1 MVGTASSAIVS
12 MEVLTEEDEVAPMRV
27 GGKARLLPVARPA
40 TAAVGK
46 EQLNQAPGKLGRG
59 LSEIHSNARADRYLH
74 SKTVTIK
81 VVVALKGF
89 DQEIVDRK
97 PHRAPPIRVAT
108 ENRSGG
114 FSGSVISAQLSVA
127 SVHDE
132 GMLAV
137 DRRKRPEPIRRK
149 EFALIEQV
157 LQCAFEPLPGGNGEQ
172 YAPLAAVIG

>member
-27 GGKARLLPVARPA
+27 GGKARLLPVARPV

-59 LSEIHSNARADRYLH
+59 LSEIHSDARADRYLH
-74 SKTVTIK
+74 SKTVTIE

-97 PHRAPPIRVAT
+97 PHGAAPIRVAT
-108 ENRSGG
+108 EDIGGG
-114 FSGSVISAQLSVA
+114 FCGGVINAEFGIP
-127 SVHDE
+127 SVHDK
-132 GMLAV
+132 GMLLV
-137 DRRKRPEPIRRK
+137 DRRER
-149 EFALIEQV
+149 
-157 LQCAFEPLPGGNGEQ
+157 
-172 YAPLAAVIG
+172 